1 MPQTTAV
8 PTFLE
13 GLLATLR
20 DLCTTY
26 LFKLIIAA
34 LILFIGTR
42 LVKVLMKVLN
52 KSHAYRKLDDAVRS
66 FLGSFIKIAL
76 YVILFI
82 TAATELGVPATSF
95 VTALASC
102 GLAIGLALQGSLANL
117 AGGLMI
123 LIFKPFKLGDYIVTG
138 AHEGTVKEIN
148 VLYTVL
154 TTPDNRTVT
163 IPNATV
169 SNAPIVDVTGN
180 DTRRLDVGIGVSY
193 GADVARARTLLTEIA
208 SACAY
213 VLKDP
218 APQAVITE
226 YADSSVNLSLRVW
239 VKTADYWTAKFEINE
254 NIKKIFDQN
263 GIEIPFPQMDVHIKQ
278 N

>member
-8 PTFLE
+8 PSFFE
-13 GLLATLR
+13 SVLATLQG
-20 DLCTTY
+20 LCTTY
-26 LFKLIIAA
+26 LFKIVVAV

-42 LVKVLMKVLN
+42 LVKVWIKMLN

-66 FLGSFIKIAL
+66 FLSSFIKIAL
-76 YVILFI
+76 YIILFI

-117 AGGLMI
+117 AGGLML
-123 LIFKPFKLGDYIVTG
+123 LIFKPFKLGDYIITG

-148 VLYTVL
+148 VLYTIL

-163 IPNATV
+163 IPNAVV

-180 DTRRLDVGIGVSY
+180 NTRRLDISIGVSY
-193 GADVARARTLLTEIA
+193 STDAARACTLLTEIA
-208 SACAY
+208 SACSY
-213 VLKDP
+213 VLEEP
-218 APQAVITE
+218 APKAVITE

-239 VKTADYWTAKFEINE
+239 TKTADFWTAKFEINE
-254 NIKKIFDQN
+254 KIKCVFDQN